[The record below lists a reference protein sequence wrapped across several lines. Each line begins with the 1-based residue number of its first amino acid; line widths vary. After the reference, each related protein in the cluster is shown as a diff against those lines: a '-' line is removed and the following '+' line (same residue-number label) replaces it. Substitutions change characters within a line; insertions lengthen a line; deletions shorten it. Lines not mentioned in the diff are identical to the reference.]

1 MKKQVIV
8 IAIIIF
14 LICAGLTLVIY
25 NPFNKEENKFIGVWK
40 GTIHG
45 YVFLSDSTFSEGASN
60 GTWEIKDGKLV
71 LILYE
76 NTEVTYSYVF
86 SNGDRTLA
94 LTSIEGSFTE
104 ILTKQ

>member
-8 IAIIIF
+8 IAMIIF
-14 LICAGLTLVIY
+14 IICAGLTLVIY
-25 NPFNKEENKFIGVWK
+25 NPFNKEENKFIGTWK
-40 GTIHG
+40 GTIYS
-45 YVFLSDSTFSEGASN
+45 YVFFSDSTFSEGASN
-60 GTWEIKDGKLV
+60 GTWDIKDGKLV

-76 NTEVTYSYVF
+76 NTQVTYSYAF

-94 LTSIEGSFTE
+94 LTSISSSFTE